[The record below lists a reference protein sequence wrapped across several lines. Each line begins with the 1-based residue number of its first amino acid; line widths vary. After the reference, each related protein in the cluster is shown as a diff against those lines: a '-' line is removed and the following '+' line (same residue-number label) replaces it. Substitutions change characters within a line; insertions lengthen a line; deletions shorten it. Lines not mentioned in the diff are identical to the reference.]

1 MKNLA
6 TYSFIIA
13 FISTSFT
20 FNAQEIASILDEVP
34 ANYKNHN
41 TIYDVTGRQ
50 ISSSDTIPEF
60 NTKTNKLKISG
71 TIFQC
76 DGKTPAKNVLLLI
89 YQPDEYGEYD
99 VKKDDNRKRYIYHRA
114 WIKTDNDG
122 NYTFYTFVPGKYLRS
137 KELKQIH
144 RVIKE
149 PGKTEQELNSFIFN
163 NDPQLAYL
171 NVECRNKAS
180 KDILKLE
187 KEGDMF
193 VATNNITLGI

>member
-13 FISTSFT
+13 FISTIFT
-20 FNAQEIASILDEVP
+20 FNAQNIASILDEVP
-34 ANYKNHN
+34 VYNKNHN
-41 TIYDVTGRQ
+41 TVYDVSGKQ
-50 ISSSDTIPEF
+50 ICSTDTIPDF
-60 NTKTNKLKISG
+60 NTKINKLKISG
-71 TIFQC
+71 TIFLS
-76 DGKTPAKNVLLLI
+76 DGKTPAKDVLLMI

-99 VKKDDNRKRYIYHRA
+99 VKKDSNRKRYIYHRA

-149 PGKTEQELNSFIFN
+149 PGKSEQELDSFIFN

-171 NVECRNKAS
+171 NLECREKAS
-180 KDILKLE
+180 KDILNLE
-187 KEGDMF
+187 KDGDMF
-193 VATNNITLGI
+193 VATNNITLSI